1 MRDDIRQKYIGIQ
14 DLESRILILE
24 EHFYLDQIDG
34 INDYFDSEDS

>member
-24 EHFYLDQIDG
+24 KHLYLNQIDG
-34 INDYFDSEDS
+34 IKDYFDSEDS